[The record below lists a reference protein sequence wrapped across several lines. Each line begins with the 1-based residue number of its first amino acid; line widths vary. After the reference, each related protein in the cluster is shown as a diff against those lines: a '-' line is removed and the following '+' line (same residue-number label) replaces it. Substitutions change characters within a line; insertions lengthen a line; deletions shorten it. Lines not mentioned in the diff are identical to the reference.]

1 MNYTIISTNG
11 NQTLVSVI
19 INEKTYETLV
29 ICNSG
34 ELDSMVELFVNSV
47 LNPPKPIT
55 S

>member
-1 MNYTIISTNG
+1 MDYTIISKNG
-11 NQTLVSVI
+11 KETLVSVI
-19 INEKTYETLV
+19 INGQSHITLV
-29 ICNSG
+29 ICNDG